1 MTKKPDREADLASR
15 VLVLTQADEDSS
27 ALCALLQQAG
37 LACETGS
44 SIEDLRGKF
53 EVGAGTAVI
62 TEEALF
68 AGNTAS
74 LGEWV
79 GSQPAWSDFPFIVLT
94 ATECKSPAYRNSSTI
109 LELLQNVTLQERPV
123 QTVTLISAVKS

>member
-37 LACETGS
+37 LACETS
-44 SIEDLRGKF
+44 SSVEDLRSEL

-68 AGNTAS
+68 AGNTA
-74 LGEWV
+74 
-79 GSQPAWSDFPFIVLT
+79 P
-94 ATECKSPAYRNSSTI
+94 
-109 LELLQNVTLQERPV
+109 
-123 QTVTLISAVKS
+123 